1 MNAIEATY
9 SIAPHGGTLGDRV
22 LRGRVREVALEEA
35 AGLKK
40 IPLVPTAISDLELIA
55 VGAFSPLTGFMTQAD
70 YRSVVEDMR
79 LSNGLVWTIPITL
92 AVSRQQADELR
103 EGEAVALVEGG
114 SHILGILQLA
124 EKFTYD
130 KEREA
135 AQVYRTTE
143 DTHPGVARL
152 YAQGE
157 VLLGGDIYL
166 LDRPQN
172 GSFPEF
178 RHDPAQTRRMFAQR
192 GWRRVVAFQTRNP
205 PHRAHE
211 YIQKTALE
219 IVDGLLLHPLVGE
232 TKKDDIPAD
241 VRMKSYQS
249 LLRDYYPP
257 DRVILGVFPAAMR
270 YAGPREAIF
279 HAIVHK
285 NYGCTHFIVG
295 RDHAGVGNYYGIYDT
310 QLIFDEFAP
319 QDLDITPLFFEH
331 TFWCRK
337 CGGIVSAKTC
347 PHDASYHVVLSGTQ
361 VREMLSEGEAP
372 PPEFTRPEVAAI
384 LIEGVAGERKERK
397 RTTAGAE
404 ASGTRWQLLR
414 EQCVPRQEDEERALY
429 EGLTSPVREGEI
441 NENASVAE
449 DLSEIKRAIPRG
461 DTQPFTI
468 SQADVMPG
476 QPTATA
482 PPEALSEVE
491 EPFDYA
497 QDRQP
502 EPSEALP
509 CSLVVLSTGHR
520 ISLPAK
526 GELILGRTDLGL
538 GFTPDVDLTSD
549 IQGGQSISRRHAK
562 ITAFRDRHLIEDL
575 GSIHGTAVNGR
586 SLNQGQRVPLQDGDH
601 ITLGPCTLTY
611 RQSPRWLGIYR
622 ERSYHAFLAVT
633 FSGNR
638 YYLPPKPEII
648 LGRSDPEKSVT
659 VDIDLSQEGRLVGR
673 TSPRH
678 ARVIEESGLH
688 FVEDLGSIHGTKLNS
703 SFLEIGELV
712 PLQPGD
718 HLCLGSCILYYD
730 FETQVEQK
738 EVEA

>member
-1 MNAIEATY
+1 
-9 SIAPHGGTLGDRV
+9 V
-22 LRGRVREVALEEA
+22 VREAALKKA
-35 AGLKK
+35 VGLKK
-40 IPLVPTAISDLELIA
+40 IPLGPTAISDLELIT

-70 YRSVVEDMR
+70 YRSVLEDMR

-103 EGEAVALVEGG
+103 EGEAVALVERGN
-114 SHILGILQLA
+114 HILGILQVA

-166 LDRPQN
+166 LDRPQDR
-172 GSFPEF
+172 SFPEF

-192 GWRRVVAFQTRNP
+192 GWWHVVAFQTRNP

-257 DRVILGVFPAAMR
+257 DRIILGVFPAAMR

-319 QDLDITPLFFEH
+319 QNLGITPLFFEH

-337 CGGIVSAKTC
+337 CGGMVSAKTC

-361 VREMLSEGEAP
+361 VREMLSKGEAP
-372 PPEFTRPEVAAI
+372 PPEFTRPEVAAV

-404 ASGTRWQLLR
+404 ASGARWQLLR
-414 EQCVPRQEDEERALY
+414 EQSVPMQEDEERALH
-429 EGLTSPVREGEI
+429 EGLISPIREGEI
-441 NENASVAE
+441 DENASVAE
-449 DLSEIKRAIPRG
+449 NLSKIKRAIPRG
-461 DTQPFTI
+461 DTRPFAI
-468 SQADVMPG
+468 SQADFMPS

-482 PPEALSEVE
+482 PSEALPGVE
-491 EPFDYA
+491 E
-497 QDRQP
+497 QP
-502 EPSEALP
+502 QPSEALP

-520 ISLPAK
+520 ISLPAE

-562 ITAFRDRHLIEDL
+562 ITAFRGRHLIEDL
-575 GSIHGTAVNGR
+575 GSIGGTAINGR

-601 ITLGPCTLTY
+601 ITLGPCALTY
-611 RQSPRWLGIYR
+611 RQSPRWPGIYR
-622 ERSYHAFLAVT
+622 GRSYHAFLAVT

-659 VDIDLSQEGRLVGR
+659 VDIDLSQEGKLVGR
-673 TSPRH
+673 TSTRH
-678 ARVIEESGLH
+678 ARMIEESGLH
-688 FVEDLGSIHGTKLNS
+688 FVEDLGSTHGTKLNS

-712 PLQPGD
+712 PLHPGD

-730 FETQVEQK
+730 FETQVKQK